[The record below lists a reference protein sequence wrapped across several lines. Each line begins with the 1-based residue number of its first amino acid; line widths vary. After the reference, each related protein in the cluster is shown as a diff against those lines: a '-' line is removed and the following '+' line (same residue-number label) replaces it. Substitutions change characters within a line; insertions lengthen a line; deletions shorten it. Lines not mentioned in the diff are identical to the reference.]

1 MAVATDK
8 GQIYIHNINKKSLAT
23 QLPVES
29 CKASYSC
36 VKWRKKMSNTKADN
50 ILVATRSDG
59 IIEGFHFNTRKR
71 IFSISEKLE
80 GDVQINNFDFNKEFN
95 QVAVVGANP
104 AVRLYDL
111 ETKKLLH
118 FLDGKGSLI
127 PGHTNRVFSVK
138 MLKDGN
144 TLISSGWDQR
154 IIWWDL
160 RTEQP
165 IESLFGSQ
173 IYGDSL
179 DICEGL
185 LLCCN
190 HRDSAQIQ
198 L

>member
-1 MAVATDK
+1 MATDK
-8 GQIYIHNINKKSLAT
+8 GQIFIHNIKKKNLAT
-23 QLPVES
+23 KIPVEP

-36 VKWRKKMSNTKADN
+36 VKWRKKTSSTKADN
-50 ILVATRSDG
+50 VFIATRSDG
-59 IIEGFHFNTRKR
+59 IIEGYHYNTKKR
-71 IFSISEKLE
+71 VFSISENFE
-80 GDVQINNFDFNKEFN
+80 GDVQINNFDYSPDCSKI
-95 QVAVVGANP
+95 AVVGANP
-104 AVRLYDL
+104 AIRLYDL
-111 ETKKLLH
+111 ETKKLSHL
-118 FLDGKGSLI
+118 LDGKGSLI

-138 MLKDGN
+138 LLKDNN

-190 HRDSAQIQ
+190 HRDIAQVQ